1 MSNRLFTMIKSFVIP
16 ILAIVILLVVAGY
29 ALSGCQGGQTK
40 SIQDRYPLESVA
52 KEGKQES
59 YVYRAA
65 NRSVPEVAKELIN
78 EREPKQA
85 SKEDE
90 NQMFLVYSD
99 KIYNLQKDKEQPSDT
114 LIEISNKEFVRQ
126 NYQPSFLQ
134 GYIMGSILNDIFGSK
149 NHHLVIIE
157 DIMTDK
163 IINQLFQKGHLRKKK
178 RKPRLQLRR
187 KGKDL
192 SLSEAIM

>member
-90 NQMFLVYSD
+90 NQMASLYPFADYKS
-99 KIYNLQKDKEQPSDT
+99 YQ
-114 LIEISNKEFVRQ
+114 NKRGTFDFR
-126 NYQPSFLQ
+126 
-134 GYIMGSILNDIFGSK
+134 
-149 NHHLVIIE
+149 
-157 DIMTDK
+157 
-163 IINQLFQKGHLRKKK
+163 
-178 RKPRLQLRR
+178 
-187 KGKDL
+187 
-192 SLSEAIM
+192 

>member
-90 NQMFLVYSD
+90 NQMFLFILLQV
-99 KIYNLQKDKEQPSDT
+99 INL
-114 LIEISNKEFVRQ
+114 
-126 NYQPSFLQ
+126 
-134 GYIMGSILNDIFGSK
+134 
-149 NHHLVIIE
+149 
-157 DIMTDK
+157 
-163 IINQLFQKGHLRKKK
+163 LRKRGSVVQEK
-178 RKPRLQLRR
+178 LRR
-187 KGKDL
+187 EDSVETEKWNLLFGL
-192 SLSEAIM
+192 FCYGN

>member
-40 SIQDRYPLESVA
+40 SIQDRYRESVA

-78 EREPKQA
+78 EREPQQA

-99 KIYNLQKDKEQPSDT
+99 KIYNP
-114 LIEISNKEFVRQ
+114 
-126 NYQPSFLQ
+126 
-134 GYIMGSILNDIFGSK
+134 
-149 NHHLVIIE
+149 
-157 DIMTDK
+157 
-163 IINQLFQKGHLRKKK
+163 QKG
-178 RKPRLQLRR
+178 
-187 KGKDL
+187 
-192 SLSEAIM
+192 

>member
-59 YVYRAA
+59 YVYRVA

-78 EREPKQA
+78 EREPRKHL
-85 SKEDE
+85 KKT
-90 NQMFLVYSD
+90 
-99 KIYNLQKDKEQPSDT
+99 KIKCSSFI
-114 LIEISNKEFVRQ
+114 LIRFITCKR
-126 NYQPSFLQ
+126 
-134 GYIMGSILNDIFGSK
+134 IK
-149 NHHLVIIE
+149 RNHLI
-157 DIMTDK
+157 
-163 IINQLFQKGHLRKKK
+163 R
-178 RKPRLQLRR
+178 
-187 KGKDL
+187 
-192 SLSEAIM
+192 